1 MTHRSSQQ
9 DPVSPDARTESGRES
24 TQGTGGEVAATSAG
38 TAGSASPA
46 EPGASVAAAAVPG
59 GAAEPVPKAAEH
71 ETAGERKDPEVPTE
85 PPATRPETSAPEARP
100 EAAGADSAS
109 A

>member
-85 PPATRPETSAPEARP
+85 PPAT
-100 EAAGADSAS
+100 
-109 A
+109 